1 MKQFKFNAKATV
13 AVAIAVASFFGFNSF
28 KKADTH
34 LYKLVDGEYRM
45 VDESSGEC
53 QPTTPNTC
61 LWEIESNDLTIPQ
74 NQAPSPQPVRQG
86 EFDGDFATAP

>member
-34 LYKLVDGEYRM
+34 LYKLVGSEYRM
-45 VDESSGEC
+45 VDPSSGSCES
-53 QPTTPNTC
+53 PFDKTC
-61 LWEIESNDLTIPQ
+61 LWEIESNELTIPQ
-74 NQAPSPQPVRQG
+74 EEAPSAQEYSQG
-86 EFDGDFATAP
+86 EFNGNLATAP